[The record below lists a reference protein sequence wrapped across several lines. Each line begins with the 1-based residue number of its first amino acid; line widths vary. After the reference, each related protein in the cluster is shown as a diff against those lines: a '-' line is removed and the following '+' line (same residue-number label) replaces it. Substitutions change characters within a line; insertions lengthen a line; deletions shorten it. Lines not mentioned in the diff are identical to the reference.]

1 MQKLSLAAF
10 IGLTGL
16 VCMLIGCES
25 VPKATSLTTPI
36 TIFKHYHGNDSGLP
50 AHSVELINSQDEL
63 EQIGSVELINKDV
76 DFSHVSLVVLSLGQS
91 PTDGYETCISSV
103 QIRSGELYVQ
113 GIAIQPGSDEVITEA
128 LTYPYCAVEIEKVYS
143 DTVHPE
149 ID

>member
-1 MQKLSLAAF
+1 MQKLSLAAVL
-10 IGLTGL
+10 GLTGL

-25 VPKATSLTTPI
+25 VPKVSSVATPI
-36 TIFKHYHGNDSGLP
+36 TIFKHHHGNDSGLP

-63 EQIGSVELINKDV
+63 ELIGSVELIGKDV
-76 DFSHVSLVVLSLGQS
+76 NFNQVSLVVLSLGES

-103 QIRSGELYVQ
+103 QTRSGELYVQ
-113 GIAIQPGSDEVITEA
+113 GIAAHPSPDESITEV